1 MRTCVIVLTAIF
13 VLSGCAALKN
23 TPQQDYVWDAA
34 NAPPGWHDHRACMDE
49 QMKAKPYGRWLR
61 EQKVSG

>member
-34 NAPPGWHDHRACMDE
+34 NAPPGGTTTARAWTS
-49 QMKAKPYGRWLR
+49 R
-61 EQKVSG
+61 